1 MLSDSDGGDHHL
13 ICEIWRT
20 DPVFRSFTA
29 HRLTEPIETR
39 MFQLRG
45 GIVTIS
51 KVWTFNYFL
60 IVVIVSFE
68 ANSLLFLLVM
78 HCCNLLYIH
87 GNINPYNP
95 LKKTLTFIWTNRHAC
110 GILWNW
116 ARWQKK
122 RTIEINNNNCCN
134 LTLSIVILYHY
145 VKMLNF
151 MNFMSVQCYHTLVLG

>member
-1 MLSDSDGGDHHL
+1 M
-13 ICEIWRT
+13 T
-20 DPVFRSFTA
+20 
-29 HRLTEPIETR
+29 HRPSVPFIYSPPIDWTNRNEDVPIK
-39 MFQLRG
+39 RG
-45 GIVTIS
+45 VTIS

-95 LKKTLTFIWTNRHAC
+95 LKKTFIRTNLHAC

-122 RTIEINNNNCCN
+122 RTIEINNNNWCN

-151 MNFMSVQCYHTLVLG
+151 MSVQCYHIIMR